1 MCAVVELMEICSK
14 YEVHLIADEVYGL
27 SVYDETQAQFSSV
40 LSLMNEAS
48 LLVQRKHVTGWNL
61 ALRQLPVNSFRSSY
75 TVKKAFRNPLN
86 SDADKRCNKSIKVV
100 TWS

>member
-40 LSLMNEAS
+40 LSLRNEAS
-48 LLVQRKHVTGWNL
+48 LFVQSKHISESNL
-61 ALRQLPVNSFRSSY
+61 ALRQPPKNSFRSY
-75 TVKKAFRNPLN
+75 CTL
-86 SDADKRCNKSIKVV
+86 
-100 TWS
+100 